1 MRKIK
6 TLNENI
12 PYSKLYNQLKRFKN
26 NKSSSNDFVMG
37 GLSMEDGTPI
47 NSFST
52 EFYGTEYSQVAS
64 DDANSLLRGQL
75 DKARLS
81 LKTPYDEKENA
92 TSIDTLGELF
102 GIFNEEAE
110 KSKPIPDSY
119 EPNLKPDELSF
130 DEMTKGK
137 EELNRMFVGKKDDW
151 LAVSS
156 EYLKDKEKFRSEA
169 YGDKT
174 SKGGKIITVRYVA
187 GYGSSTTTKE
197 DGSVIKIKKG
207 MKVTEEEALR
217 DLNRRITEEFVPLIQ
232 RIIGKD
238 RWESLNTMQKS
249 ALVSITYNY
258 GTVPKRIRPAI
269 ESGSAIKGANAIRK
283 LATDNDGINKNRR
296 LEEANMFEGMTSSLM
311 SRTGGK

>member
-92 TSIDTLGELF
+92 TSIDKLG
-102 GIFNEEAE
+102 
-110 KSKPIPDSY
+110 
-119 EPNLKPDELSF
+119 
-130 DEMTKGK
+130 
-137 EELNRMFVGKKDDW
+137 
-151 LAVSS
+151 
-156 EYLKDKEKFRSEA
+156 
-169 YGDKT
+169 T
-174 SKGGKIITVRYVA
+174 SKKQFL
-187 GYGSSTTTKE
+187 SS
-197 DGSVIKIKKG
+197 
-207 MKVTEEEALR
+207 LR
-217 DLNRRITEEFVPLIQ
+217 
-232 RIIGKD
+232 
-238 RWESLNTMQKS
+238 KS
-249 ALVSITYNY
+249 RSFLLFS
-258 GTVPKRIRPAI
+258 
-269 ESGSAIKGANAIRK
+269 
-283 LATDNDGINKNRR
+283 TDN
-296 LEEANMFEGMTSSLM
+296 LLCL
-311 SRTGGK
+311 